1 MDLKAIQQFPHC
13 DSRILHA
20 PGECTYCDQY
30 PEWQDLRKVWGINF
44 TGKTEPSL
52 QPCPADKARGG
63 SHKMWYGNVAYA
75 YPCKNC
81 KREPGDHADD
91 GRCLYS
97 PGTNYEPNEPAKE
110 K

>member
-1 MDLKAIQQFPHC
+1 
-13 DSRILHA
+13 
-20 PGECTYCDQY
+20 
-30 PEWQDLRKVWGINF
+30 
-44 TGKTEPSL
+44 
-52 QPCPADKARGG
+52 
-63 SHKMWYGNVAYA
+63 MWYGNVAYA